1 MSDEEKATLYLCG
14 ICEYSALHTFTGG
27 AKGQA
32 FKLQEMGAAG
42 TSSLEHG
49 DASGIAGRHVAGRC
63 GARSE
68 V

>member
-42 TSSLEHG
+42 TAPAAWST
-49 DASGIAGRHVAGRC
+49 ATRMA
-63 GARSE
+63 
-68 V
+68 